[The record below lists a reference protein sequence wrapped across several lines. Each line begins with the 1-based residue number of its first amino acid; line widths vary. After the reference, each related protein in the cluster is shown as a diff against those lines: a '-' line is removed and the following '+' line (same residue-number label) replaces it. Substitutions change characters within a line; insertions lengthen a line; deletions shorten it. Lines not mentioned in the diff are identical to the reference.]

1 MVSASKPGAK
11 AMSEKK
17 NASLQKTGS
26 GAVEAFLGQ
35 VAALPRVDAA
45 GGRGRLLFAMDATA
59 SRQPTWAQARDIQS
73 EMFAAA
79 TGGLEVQLGFFR
91 GQGEFKVSPWL
102 AQADRLQRA
111 MAAVDCLGGLTQI
124 GRVLRYAAEQH
135 RRQRIHAV
143 AFVGDAVEEPVDLLC
158 HQAGELGLLG
168 LPLFIFH
175 EGGDPQAAM
184 AFGQMA
190 RLSGGACCP
199 FDLSSPDQ
207 LRRLLGAVA
216 AYASGG
222 RKALAS
228 YADAKGGSAR
238 LLLSGLR

>member
-1 MVSASKPGAK
+1 
-11 AMSEKK
+11 MSEKK

-26 GAVEAFLGQ
+26 GAVEAFLDK
-35 VAALPRVDAA
+35 VAALPRIDAA

-59 SRQPTWAQARDIQS
+59 SRQPTWAQAREIQS
-73 EMFAAA
+73 EMFSAAG
-79 TGGLEVQLGFFR
+79 GGLEVQLGFFR
-91 GQGEFKVSPWL
+91 GHHEFKVSKWL
-102 AQADRLQRA
+102 SETSQLQRA
-111 MAAVDCLGGLTQI
+111 MMAVDCLGGFTQI

-135 RRQRIHAV
+135 RRERINAV
-143 AFVGDAVEEPVDLLC
+143 VFVGDSVEEPVDELC
-158 HQAGELGLLG
+158 HHAGELGLLG

-175 EGGDPQAAM
+175 EGGNPLAAE
-184 AFGQMA
+184 AFRQMA

-207 LRRLLGAVA
+207 LRRLIGAVA

-222 RKALAS
+222 RKALAD

-238 LLLSGLR
+238 LLLSSLR